1 MTIGMMNVTQIQR
14 RIAQLQQQLLELGP
28 LHPGSISEQYN
39 VCGNP
44 GCRCKDPKKPQ
55 KHGPY
60 YQLSYTANGRSS
72 TRFVKKTEL
81 AEARRRL
88 HRFRRFKRLNAQL
101 LDAYLE
107 LARTQGLSTES

>member
-1 MTIGMMNVTQIQR
+1 MTREESNVQR
-14 RIAQLQQQLLELGP
+14 IKYRLHRLGP
-28 LHPGSISEQYN
+28 FLPGSISRQFN
-39 VCGNP
+39 ICGNP
-44 GCRCKDPKKPQ
+44 GCRCKNPRNPKR
-55 KHGPY
+55 HGPY

-88 HRFRRFKRLNAQL
+88 DRFRRFKRLNAQL

-107 LARTQGLSTES
+107 LARKQGLSTES